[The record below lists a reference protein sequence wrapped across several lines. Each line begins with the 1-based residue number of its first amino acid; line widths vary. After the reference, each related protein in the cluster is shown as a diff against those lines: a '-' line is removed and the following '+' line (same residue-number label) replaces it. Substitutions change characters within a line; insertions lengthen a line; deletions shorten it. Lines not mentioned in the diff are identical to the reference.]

1 MSLPPPAVGSSA
13 RFASEHL
20 GRRGEHWAARSW
32 DRAVSS
38 PGKEQPGL
46 GSHGTFLCFTENA
59 VLWNTEKSGSSQL
72 HGFVVFCLIKTHLHT
87 QSWWG
92 AQPAV
97 SQYKLIFQGK
107 PIALAWSPECSV
119 EDPREPQPC
128 AEISQTSCQ
137 PPRMMRVGYLVQHH
151 QLERKR
157 NHTLKFILFNSFCT
171 SSYGH
176 VRVKLNDV
184 PACAVP
190 LPAQC
195 LCGQL
200 GLSSG
205 KGNREDEGSTTIH
218 VWCCLTKMLLLEHF

>member
-1 MSLPPPAVGSSA
+1 MNYWKIRQLTTAWLCCFLFNKNPPAHTILVRSTASSQWVQTH
-13 RFASEHL
+13 F
-20 GRRGEHWAARSW
+20 
-32 DRAVSS
+32 
-38 PGKEQPGL
+38 PGKAYC
-46 GSHGTFLCFTENA
+46 T
-59 VLWNTEKSGSSQL
+59 
-72 HGFVVFCLIKTHLHT
+72 CLI
-87 QSWWG
+87 S
-92 AQPAV
+92 
-97 SQYKLIFQGK
+97 
-107 PIALAWSPECSV
+107 SV

-157 NHTLKFILFNSFCT
+157 NHTLKLILFNSFCT

-195 LCGQL
+195 PCGQL

-218 VWCCLTKMLLLEHF
+218 VWCCLAKNNNILT

>member
-1 MSLPPPAVGSSA
+1 MST
-13 RFASEHL
+13 
-20 GRRGEHWAARSW
+20 
-32 DRAVSS
+32 
-38 PGKEQPGL
+38 EQPGA
-46 GSHGTFLCFTENA
+46 GTE
-59 VLWNTEKSGSSQL
+59 LWAAQVRSS
-72 HGFVVFCLIKTHLHT
+72 
-87 QSWWG
+87 
-92 AQPAV
+92 
-97 SQYKLIFQGK
+97 
-107 PIALAWSPECSV
+107 LAWGLKAHFYASQKTQCCELLKNN
-119 EDPREPQPC
+119 QPC

-151 QLERKR
+151 QLERRR

-218 VWCCLTKMLLLEHF
+218 VWCCLPKNNNILT